1 MKAVGELVRGAHLS
15 VQELFHLKSKVPP
28 STACPRYCSGEGGK
42 VKATEKTKIN
52 DEVIKQG
59 KGQSLGLIHESAVAS
74 AVTNSKKQN

>member
-28 STACPRYCSGEGGK
+28 STACPRYCSGEGGE

-52 DEVIKQG
+52 HKVTKQG

-74 AVTNSKKQN
+74 AVTNPKKQS